1 MLSGRMLKIIEYLN
15 YVHNTTYKEIAKELN
30 INDRYIR
37 YDIDKINVFLT
48 KNQHPLIEKRAKGVI
63 VLSHNIDTSLLL
75 KNTNFVY
82 SAEERM
88 ALILLMLLF
97 DCKSMKKQTLCQDF
111 NVSRTTIKNDLIYLK
126 QKLSEYNIHIEYQ
139 NHFYL
144 KTSNRIIIN
153 IMNHELSK
161 YIYIL
166 EDNYK
171 SLSTY
176 ESYAFHIIK
185 RAFIG
190 VDIKAIMEWI
200 NDIIDKSKIELNDV
214 SYNWFVSSVFIL
226 VWHIIHNVQL
236 PQSIGFDA
244 VKGFNKYS
252 EYITK
257 LEGLMNKEIT
267 HYYRGTLIR
276 LIEYLDIN
284 EGVYFKLDS
293 LHIQTIVSQLVDLMS
308 KELNTDFSED
318 QSLLKG
324 LTNHVVPLI
333 KRIFTQNYT
342 NHNIVSIIPEEDY
355 IVYQKLLKVIKQID
369 ILNTLDNRDEIA
381 TLAIHFIASL
391 RKLKKTLCKR
401 ILIVCNHGYGSST
414 LLKESLINEFQ
425 VEVIDILAS
434 YKLSSYSHL
443 EDVDYIISTFPLK
456 NTYQKKNAVINPIL
470 NESDYIKLRN
480 LGLEHKEV
488 RLNYYSLKNRLDFL
502 SDSNRNRVLNILKN
516 EFGCHEIETSK
527 KTYRVSHLL
536 KEECIKII
544 DEALNWKDVVL
555 HSARLLEEHR
565 AVIPGYGHAIIE
577 EIEQIGFYCVTDKCF
592 ALFHGDCNENVHHSA
607 ISLIINKQEMVFNDK
622 KVNIVF
628 CLASKDKSEQ
638 LPTMILLMSMVKK
651 TNLLTNIKSAVTAK
665 EILNIFIECENQVI
679 NNK

>member
-63 VLSHNIDTSLLL
+63 VLSHNIDVSLLS

-144 KTSNRIIIN
+144 KISNRIIIN

-244 VKGFNKYS
+244 TDVIDKYQD
-252 EYITK
+252 YILSLEK
-257 LEGLMNKEIT
+257 LINNEIKN
-267 HYYRGTLIR
+267 YYRGTLIR
-276 LIEYLDIN
+276 LIEYLDVN
-284 EGVYFKLDS
+284 AGVYLELDS
-293 LHIQTIVSQLVDLMS
+293 IYIQTIVSQLIELMS
-308 KELNTDFSED
+308 RQLNVDFSED
-318 QSLLKG
+318 PILIRG
-324 LTNHVVPLI
+324 LTNHVIPLI
-333 KRIFTQNYT
+333 KRIFTHHYIDY
-342 NHNIVSIIPEEDY
+342 NIVSVIPKDDY
-355 IVYQKLLKVIKQID
+355 VVYQTLEHVLKEID
-369 ILNTLDNRDEIA
+369 ILNTLDNKNEI
-381 TLAIHFIASL
+381 TYLSIHFIASFH
-391 RKLKKTLCKR
+391 KLNKLLYKS

-414 LLKESLINEFQ
+414 ILKESLINEFQ
-425 VEVIDILAS
+425 VKVIDIIPS
-434 YKLSSYSHL
+434 YKLSTYPHL
-443 EDVDYIISTFPLK
+443 EEVDCIISTLPLK
-456 NTYQKKNAVINPIL
+456 DTYHKKTVIINPIL
-470 NESDYIKLRN
+470 NEYDYIKLKNIGIER
-480 LGLEHKEV
+480 KEMK
-488 RLNYYSLKNRLDFL
+488 LNYYSLNRRLDFL
-502 SDSNRNRVLNILKN
+502 NEKDRKKVLHILESELGYQETRTFKNKFKISD
-516 EFGCHEIETSK
+516 
-527 KTYRVSHLL
+527 LL
-536 KEECIKII
+536 QEECIKII
-544 DEALNWKDVVL
+544 DKKLDSQDAILQSTL
-555 HSARLLEEHR
+555 LLENNYN
-565 AVIPGYGHAIIE
+565 VVSGYGHKIIE
-577 EIEQIGFYCVTDKCF
+577 KNKQIGFCCVKDKYF
-592 ALFHGDCNENVHHSA
+592 ALLSGESDDVYHSA
-607 ISLIINKQEMVFNDK
+607 ISLIVNKQEMIFNDK

-628 CLASKDKSEQ
+628 CMAIKDKADQ
-638 LPTMILLMSMVKK
+638 ILIMILLMRIINRLEFFFKIM
-651 TNLLTNIKSAVTAK
+651 SANTPK
-665 EILNIFIECENQVI
+665 EILGIVVECENR
-679 NNK
+679 K